1 MFSAARVSDGNASLD
16 VHLHAAHACSY
27 LCMHSSILVASLAL
41 LLQNSRLTCLSNR
54 DNTFR
59 ADTRA
64 MQSSAH
70 GQSTLA
76 REPAVLLSHHTS
88 GDLRTVVEI
97 FPPLA
102 HGRLRSSARTRQCR
116 ASIGGRYGCPAQFAA
131 AAGLILLP
139 DIVERRVLS
148 ISVFVMSSCC
158 QR

>member
-1 MFSAARVSDGNASLD
+1 MYDYTSSEMLELTLSVLELSCHERAHYDATLYNPSEGHCDNYQAVYNTLISEAIKKVREYE
-16 VHLHAAHACSY
+16 HLTGH
-27 LCMHSSILVASLAL
+27 IV
-41 LLQNSRLTCLSNR
+41 
-54 DNTFR
+54 
-59 ADTRA
+59 
-64 MQSSAH
+64 
-70 GQSTLA
+70 
-76 REPAVLLSHHTS
+76 LSHHTS

-148 ISVFVMSSCC
+148 RSVFVMSSCC